1 MYAMLATCM
10 GFLAMFI
17 SPVPM
22 IRSFGLVSIIG
33 VMTCF
38 CVSLLGMPILA
49 FLLNYKPKQE

>member
-1 MYAMLATCM
+1 
-10 GFLAMFI
+10 
-17 SPVPM
+17 VPM